1 MRGVPYGRLGVNS
14 KVMVDGDKKVLGPV
28 SPLRGPD
35 RRLGVKSIFDG
46 DKKVALRRI
55 ESDQ

>member
-1 MRGVPYGRLGVNS
+1 
-14 KVMVDGDKKVLGPV
+14 MVDGDKKVLGPV